1 MARIVI
7 ASASEASREQLNRLL
22 VSSGFSVFR
31 CCASGSEL
39 RRTINEC
46 EDGIVILLG
55 NLPGCSP
62 DELQWD
68 YDQRVQIL
76 LIGKPAVLESC
87 ESPEIFRMPLPL
99 SGQALVGA
107 MNMLS
112 QLHQM
117 RLPKRSSDDKQ
128 TVEQAKKL
136 LMARHGITEPEA
148 HRALQQYAMNH
159 GMKMAEYA
167 AEILKASKETEM
179 SACSAGSSE
188 SESQ

>member
-31 CCASGSEL
+31 GCASGSEL

-68 YDQRVQIL
+68 YGERLQIL
-76 LIGKPAVLESC
+76 FIGKPSVLEGI

-99 SGQALVGA
+99 SGQALIGA

-117 RLPKRSSDDKQ
+117 RLPKRMGSEKQ
-128 TVEQAKKL
+128 IVERAKKI
-136 LMARHGITEPEA
+136 LMRTLGITEPEA
-148 HRALQQYAMNH
+148 HREMQQYAMNH
-159 GMKMAEYA
+159 GMKIPEYA
-167 AEILKASKETEM
+167 KEITASSRGTEM
-179 SACSAGSSE
+179 SARSAGNSE
-188 SESQ
+188 SKSQ

>member
-7 ASASEASREQLNRLL
+7 AAAQEESRGNLLRLL
-22 VSSGFSVFR
+22 SSSGLSVFR

-46 EDGIVILLG
+46 EDGIVILIG
-55 NLPGCSP
+55 ALPGCKP

-68 YDQRVQIL
+68 YGERVQIL
-76 LIGKPAVLESC
+76 LIGRPAVLDSC
-87 ESPEIFRMPLPL
+87 EAPEIFRLPLPV
-99 SGQALVGA
+99 SGQTVIGA
-107 MNMLS
+107 VEMLS

-117 RLPKRSSDDKQ
+117 HLPRRIGQEKRI
-128 TVEQAKKL
+128 VEQAKEV
-136 LMARHGITEPEA
+136 LMRRHGVTEPEA

-159 GMKMAEYA
+159 GMKMADYA
-167 AEILKASKETEM
+167 AMILNSSKETEM
-179 SACSAGSSE
+179 SARSAGGSE

>member
-7 ASASEASREQLNRLL
+7 ATPMEENRVQLNRLL
-22 VSSGFSVFR
+22 SSSGFSVFR

-68 YDQRVQIL
+68 YGERVQIL

-136 LMARHGITEPEA
+136 LMAQHGITEPVA

-159 GMKMAEYA
+159 GMKMADYA
-167 AEILKASKETEM
+167 AQIVSSSRRTE
-179 SACSAGSSE
+179 E
-188 SESQ
+188 